1 MIKTA
6 RFLASQP
13 TTIKLADSSWLDK
26 IVTNPATGNK
36 VKVRNLPRD
45 ERRRYK
51 GSAHADTKKKDSQ
64 GNTELH
70 NEAWKGNHAILHHPE
85 ASTISNNDGDTP
97 LHILAMKGIDI
108 TKHPD
113 ASKVK
118 NNNGNTPLHILP
130 HKTKNTSTLESILQH
145 PDASKVKSNDGETPS
160 ETIKRKHP
168 ALYGDFQAEK
178 NKQKTR

>member
-1 MIKTA
+1 
-6 RFLASQP
+6 
-13 TTIKLADSSWLDK
+13 
-26 IVTNPATGNK
+26 
-36 VKVRNLPRD
+36 
-45 ERRRYK
+45 
-51 GSAHADTKKKDSQ
+51 
-64 GNTELH
+64 
-70 NEAWKGNHAILHHPE
+70 
-85 ASTISNNDGDTP
+85 
-97 LHILAMKGIDI
+97 MKGIDI

-130 HKTKNTSTLESILQH
+130 YKTKNTSTLESILQH
-145 PDASKVKSNDGETPS
+145 PDSSKVKNNDGETPS